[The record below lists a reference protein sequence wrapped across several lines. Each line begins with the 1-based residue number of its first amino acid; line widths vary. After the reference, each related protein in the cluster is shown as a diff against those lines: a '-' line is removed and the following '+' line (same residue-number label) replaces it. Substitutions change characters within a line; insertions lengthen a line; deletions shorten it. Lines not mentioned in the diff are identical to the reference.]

1 MKYVKSEIPTI
12 DGFIRPVLRFATR
25 RSGLFA
31 PRDITDAPANHFNLS
46 TEARKKLTRGGNINR
61 VYNLTSRSIPHL
73 KRAEFLR
80 QAGGDL
86 YGMTDAGG
94 KEVVSS
100 NEISVSR
107 LMQNVPA
114 YQRWKQG
121 KITQEV

>member
-12 DGFIRPVLRFATR
+12 DDFMRPVLRFAPR

-31 PRDITDAPANHFNLS
+31 PRDITDATANHFNLS
-46 TEARKKLTRGGNINR
+46 TETRKKLTRGGNINR
-61 VYNLTSRSIPHL
+61 VYDITSRSIPHL

-80 QAGGDL
+80 QAGG
-86 YGMTDAGG
+86 
-94 KEVVSS
+94 KEVSSS
-100 NEISVSR
+100 NEISASR

-121 KITQEV
+121 KITQEA